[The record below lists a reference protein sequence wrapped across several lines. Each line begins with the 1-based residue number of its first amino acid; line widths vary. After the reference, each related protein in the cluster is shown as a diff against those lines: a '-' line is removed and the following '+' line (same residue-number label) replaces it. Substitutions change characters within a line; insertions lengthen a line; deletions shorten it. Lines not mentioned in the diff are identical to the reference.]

1 METYITHKD
10 YQKQIELALKNTEHK
25 QLSEFTAKLF
35 QIQNDSREMKEKAQ
49 KDIYDQKRNEDI
61 AESQKDIE
69 RLREES
75 SKTEATIRSTSK
87 LNRNSAFTG

>member
-1 METYITHKD
+1 V
-10 YQKQIELALKNTEHK
+10 
-25 QLSEFTAKLF
+25 
-35 QIQNDSREMKEKAQ
+35 EKAQ

-75 SKTEATIRSTSK
+75 SKTEATIRSTSI
-87 LNRNSAFTG
+87 